1 MSMIDLLKSCITLN
15 KTYVLKKLLL
25 HERTNL
31 LVCLFVCFFASK
43 NSSIPQIHVNSI
55 HIEIYLL

>member
-31 LVCLFVCFFASK
+31 LVCLFVCFFCLKKLINTS
-43 NSSIPQIHVNSI
+43 NSR
-55 HIEIYLL
+55 